1 MGSLNT
7 WVRHRE
13 AWLRCISLEQSLPLS
28 GAGGRAQ
35 PIRTVHPVYENRVEG
50 NPGEGAKRQ
59 TEERAEVKEEG
70 QRRGI
75 ARLNSDMRWKY
86 KVKNPFNWSINSV
99 YLHGLE
105 GDCSEKS
112 SPVQSFSV
120 ERTFP
125 ALESVYDY
133 LPMVKALRIHSSC
146 LVWFDTN
153 AIHLMFSC
161 PKIQRLAR
169 TPSSQ
174 NLISESD

>member
-1 MGSLNT
+1 MHFIGAELASVRSWREGSANQDST
-7 WVRHRE
+7 PCVW
-13 AWLRCISLEQSLPLS
+13 EQS
-28 GAGGRAQ
+28 GRK
-35 PIRTVHPVYENRVEG
+35 
-50 NPGEGAKRQ
+50 PGEGAKRQ